1 MKPTTN
7 IFRSLHPSSALP
19 GNSRDK
25 TMSKILIVED
35 NEALADSVKDILEFD
50 HHDVTAVTD
59 GALGLEHALTLSY
72 DLIIL
77 DRQLPSLHGT
87 EICSALRDKGG
98 QTPVLMLTGLSSV
111 NQKVEGFD
119 SGADDYLTKP
129 FAMPELVMRVKAL
142 LKRPP
147 IQKSDRLTAADITL
161 DTQSRTVTQS
171 GETLRL
177 KPLEFSVLEYFML
190 NPNKVIGADE
200 LLKRVWKSE
209 NEASTDSVY
218 TSINRLRKKLGPKA
232 DQLLQTVH
240 GLGYKLVK

>member
-1 MKPTTN
+1 
-7 IFRSLHPSSALP
+7 
-19 GNSRDK
+19 
-25 TMSKILIVED
+25 MSKILIVED
-35 NEALADSVKDILEFD
+35 NEALAESIKDILEFD
-50 HHDVTAVTD
+50 HHDVTAVAD
-59 GALGLEHALTLSY
+59 GALGLEHSLTGSY

-87 EICSALRDKGG
+87 EICSAFRDQGG
-98 QTPVLMLTGLSSV
+98 QTPVLMLTGLSSI

-147 IQKSDRLTAADITL
+147 MQTSTQLTAGNITL
-161 DTQSRTVTQS
+161 DRQSKTVTQS

-190 NPNKVIGADE
+190 HPNKVIGAEE

-209 NEASTDSVY
+209 TEASTDSVY
-218 TSINRLRKKLGPKA
+218 TSINRLRKKLGPHA

-240 GLGYKLVK
+240 GLGYKLIK

>member
-1 MKPTTN
+1 MKSTN
-7 IFRSLHPSSALP
+7 NSDRCIHFWNLPNSSR
-19 GNSRDK
+19 NR

-35 NEALADSVKDILEFD
+35 NIALADSIKDILEFD
-50 HHDVTAVTD
+50 HHDVTAVAD
-59 GALGLEHALTLSY
+59 GALGLEYSLTGSY

-77 DRQLPSLHGT
+77 DRQLPSLEGT

-98 QTPVLMLTGLSSV
+98 QTPVLMLTGLSTI

-142 LKRPP
+142 LKRPH
-147 IQKSDRLTAADITL
+147 IQTSNQLSAGDITL
-161 DTQSRTVTQS
+161 DSQSKTVTQS
-171 GETLRL
+171 GQTLRL
-177 KPLEFSVLEYFML
+177 KPLEFSVLEYFLMH
-190 NPNKVIGADE
+190 PNKVIGAEE

-209 NEASTDSVY
+209 AEVSTDSVY
-218 TSINRLRKKLGPKA
+218 TSINRLRKKLGPNA